1 MASNPSNMKKRMF
14 ALLNFL
20 ALNVLFFAIYLNF
33 IHKDTDAL
41 PAVAA
46 SSVVKSVAANSV
58 ENQAPMAL
66 EKVPGVK
73 N

>member
-1 MASNPSNMKKRMF
+1 MKKRMF

-33 IHKDTDAL
+33 IQKDTDTL

-46 SSVVKSVAANSV
+46 SSVVKSVVANEVKSRVAAV
-58 ENQAPMAL
+58 PVTQQTAEN
-66 EKVPGVK
+66 
-73 N
+73 